1 MPNEY
6 NHPSR
11 TQIQAALKDPWARIP
26 AGFESQYYAYQQ
38 HQTLKYLLQVN
49 LFAQVA
55 YASYTIAD
63 CLVLS
68 DIQSLLIVSKLS
80 YTCFAVL
87 ITIWLYQHSRHIS
100 FFDMWL
106 PCSIMGASAIWF
118 YNLNQSNSP
127 DVLIYQYSSLVF
139 IVLSNLCVQVRFRPA
154 LIISLC
160 TTAIIYVGVYFNTKQ
175 DHYQIFLFS
184 LIYLPVF
191 LFSLYISW
199 NATLKSR
206 LVFLQHTLNEFNRII
221 FEKLAHTD
229 ALTGLSNRRSF
240 ERQANI
246 YLQRNRNDPHPMC
259 LIIFDVDHFK
269 KINDQFGH
277 DFGDQV
283 LQSIAHI
290 AQSFIREDDLLARF
304 GGEEFTILLPH
315 TRLNDGYTIAERLRL
330 AIEDNQSDFCNGVSV
345 RYTISIGIAEITPE
359 FTHLKPV
366 FQFADSALYQAKA
379 TGRNKICTY
388 SNLKLIQD
396 F

>member
-1 MPNEY
+1 M
-6 NHPSR
+6 
-11 TQIQAALKDPWARIP
+11 
-26 AGFESQYYAYQQ
+26 
-38 HQTLKYLLQVN
+38 
-49 LFAQVA
+49 
-55 YASYTIAD
+55 
-63 CLVLS
+63 
-68 DIQSLLIVSKLS
+68 
-80 YTCFAVL
+80 
-87 ITIWLYQHSRHIS
+87 
-100 FFDMWL
+100 
-106 PCSIMGASAIWF
+106 
-118 YNLNQSNSP
+118 
-127 DVLIYQYSSLVF
+127 
-139 IVLSNLCVQVRFRPA
+139 
-154 LIISLC
+154 IISLC

-304 GGEEFTILLPH
+304 GGEEFTLLLPH